1 MGVPLVQIDTFQYH
15 PSGGVYPEQLV
26 GALVTEGIR
35 SEGGHLVNAK
45 GERFVNEL
53 DTRDVVSSSII
64 KECEEGRG
72 VRTPAGRLGVWLDTP
87 LLDVEHGTGT
97 LDKHFPAMVRQYE
110 RYQVDIRK
118 DPVLIYP
125 TLHYQNGGVKI
136 DVKGETPAHNLFV
149 AGEAS
154 GGLHGRNRLMGNS
167 LLDLMVFGKRAGQ
180 TAAERAKSSQTSS
193 CVIRADLT
201 HGVASLYATSLEV
214 NISLLCK
221 EGLKEV
227 ETSILAKLS
236 KTQRTI
242 MNIHEFQAK
251 QLFAQFG
258 IPVPKGKEIK
268 NARAAEKWAAAL
280 ETSVY
285 VVKAQIHAGGRG
297 KAGGVKLTKN
307 REEVPGL
314 AQELIG
320 KTLVTHQTGPKGRKV
335 RRLLIEEGAG
345 IEKELYLSL
354 LVDRDSGFP
363 TFIASTEG
371 GMEIE
376 EVAEHTPEKVLKESI
391 DPAVG
396 FQGYNGR
403 NLAFGLGLPDLE
415 PAVVKPFQQMLD
427 NLYRLFMEKNASLVE
442 INPLV
447 ITTDKRLIALDGKV
461 SFDDNSLYKHP
472 DVQKFRDLHEEE
484 PLEIEAGKNNLNYV
498 KLDGDI
504 GCMVNGA
511 GLAMAT
517 MDVIKLAGSEPAN
530 FLDVGGGA
538 TKETVAAGF
547 RILLKDKKVKGVFIN
562 IFGGIVR
569 CERIAHGVID
579 AAKEVGIKLPVVV
592 RLQGTNA
599 EEGRKLLAESGLK
612 VEGVADLWE
621 AAQRIVA
628 LRKKKK

>member
-1 MGVPLVQIDTFQYH
+1 
-15 PSGGVYPEQLV
+15 
-26 GALVTEGIR
+26 
-35 SEGGHLVNAK
+35 
-45 GERFVNEL
+45 
-53 DTRDVVSSSII
+53 
-64 KECEEGRG
+64 
-72 VRTPAGRLGVWLDTP
+72 
-87 LLDVEHGTGT
+87 
-97 LDKHFPAMVRQYE
+97 
-110 RYQVDIRK
+110 
-118 DPVLIYP
+118 
-125 TLHYQNGGVKI
+125 
-136 DVKGETPAHNLFV
+136 
-149 AGEAS
+149 
-154 GGLHGRNRLMGNS
+154 
-167 LLDLMVFGKRAGQ
+167 
-180 TAAERAKSSQTSS
+180 
-193 CVIRADLT
+193 
-201 HGVASLYATSLEV
+201 
-214 NISLLCK
+214 
-221 EGLKEV
+221 
-227 ETSILAKLS
+227 
-236 KTQRTI
+236 

-258 IPVPKGKEIK
+258 IPVPKGKECK
-268 NARAAEKWAAAL
+268 NPRAAEKWAAAL
-280 ETSVY
+280 QTPVY

-307 REEVPGL
+307 REEVPVI
-314 AQELIG
+314 AKELIG

-345 IEKELYLSL
+345 IAKELYLSL
-354 LVDRDSGFP
+354 LVDRYTGWP

-371 GMEIE
+371 GMDIE

-403 NLAFGLGLPDLE
+403 NLAFGLGLPTLE
-415 PAVVKPFQQMLD
+415 PGVVKPFLQMLE

-447 ITTDKRLIALDGKV
+447 ITTDKRLVALDGKMT
-461 SFDDNSLYKHP
+461 FDDNALFKHS
-472 DVQKFRDLHEEE
+472 DVQAFRDLNEEE
-484 PLEIEAGKNNLNYV
+484 PLEIEAGKHNLNYV

-547 RILLKDKKVKGVFIN
+547 RILLKDKKVKGIFIN

-612 VEGVADLWE
+612 VEGIADLWE

-628 LRKKKK
+628 LRKKK

>member
-1 MGVPLVQIDTFQYH
+1 
-15 PSGGVYPEQLV
+15 
-26 GALVTEGIR
+26 
-35 SEGGHLVNAK
+35 
-45 GERFVNEL
+45 
-53 DTRDVVSSSII
+53 
-64 KECEEGRG
+64 
-72 VRTPAGRLGVWLDTP
+72 
-87 LLDVEHGTGT
+87 
-97 LDKHFPAMVRQYE
+97 
-110 RYQVDIRK
+110 
-118 DPVLIYP
+118 
-125 TLHYQNGGVKI
+125 
-136 DVKGETPAHNLFV
+136 
-149 AGEAS
+149 
-154 GGLHGRNRLMGNS
+154 
-167 LLDLMVFGKRAGQ
+167 
-180 TAAERAKSSQTSS
+180 
-193 CVIRADLT
+193 
-201 HGVASLYATSLEV
+201 
-214 NISLLCK
+214 
-221 EGLKEV
+221 
-227 ETSILAKLS
+227 
-236 KTQRTI
+236 

-258 IPVPKGKEIK
+258 VPVPKGKEIK

-280 ETSVY
+280 NTDVF

-307 REEVPGL
+307 KDEVPTL
-314 AQELIG
+314 AKEILG

-335 RRLLIEEGAG
+335 RRLLIEEGAS
-345 IEKELYLSL
+345 IAKELYLSI
-354 LVDRDSGFP
+354 LVDRDSGYP

-376 EVAEHTPEKVLKESI
+376 EVAAQTPEKVLKEAI
-391 DPAVG
+391 DPSVG

-403 NLAFGLGLPDLE
+403 NLAFSLGLPELE
-415 PAVVKPFQQMLD
+415 PNVVKPFLQMLE

-447 ITTDKRLIALDGKV
+447 ITTDKQLIALDGKV
-461 SFDDNSLYKHP
+461 SIDDNSLFKHA

-484 PLEIEAGKNNLNYV
+484 PLEIEATNNNLNYV

-517 MDVIKLAGSEPAN
+517 MDLIKLAGTEPAN

-547 RILLKDKKVKGVFIN
+547 RILLKDKKVKGIFIN

-599 EEGRKLLAESGLK
+599 EEGRQLLLNSGLK
-612 VEGVADLWE
+612 VDVATDLWE
-621 AAQRIVA
+621 AAQKIVA
-628 LRKKKK
+628 MRGKKVKS

>member
-1 MGVPLVQIDTFQYH
+1 
-15 PSGGVYPEQLV
+15 
-26 GALVTEGIR
+26 
-35 SEGGHLVNAK
+35 
-45 GERFVNEL
+45 
-53 DTRDVVSSSII
+53 
-64 KECEEGRG
+64 
-72 VRTPAGRLGVWLDTP
+72 
-87 LLDVEHGTGT
+87 
-97 LDKHFPAMVRQYE
+97 
-110 RYQVDIRK
+110 
-118 DPVLIYP
+118 
-125 TLHYQNGGVKI
+125 
-136 DVKGETPAHNLFV
+136 
-149 AGEAS
+149 
-154 GGLHGRNRLMGNS
+154 
-167 LLDLMVFGKRAGQ
+167 
-180 TAAERAKSSQTSS
+180 
-193 CVIRADLT
+193 
-201 HGVASLYATSLEV
+201 
-214 NISLLCK
+214 
-221 EGLKEV
+221 
-227 ETSILAKLS
+227 
-236 KTQRTI
+236 

-268 NARAAEKWAAAL
+268 NVRAAEKWAAAL

-307 REEVPGL
+307 REEVPVL
-314 AQELIG
+314 AQEIIG

-345 IEKELYLSL
+345 IAKELYLSL
-354 LVDRDSGFP
+354 LIDRDSGFP

-415 PAVVKPFQQMLD
+415 PAVVKPFLQMLE
-427 NLYRLFMEKNASLVE
+427 NLYRLFMEKNATLVE

-461 SFDDNSLYKHP
+461 SFDDNALYKHP